1 MTEASPFK
9 DLYLHIVLI
18 QPDSI
23 TMYYEIKRLITFLIK
38 HIVLEAT
45 KNSK

>member
-1 MTEASPFK
+1 MTEASPFI

-23 TMYYEIKRLITFLIK
+23 IRYYEIKRLITFLIK
-38 HIVLEAT
+38 HIVLEVT
-45 KNSK
+45 KNGK